1 MDFLSN
7 VFNNFFNNIGQP
19 ILGLCVFVGLT
30 FALSRDR
37 QKVLPKRIILG
48 IAAQFIIAFLLL
60 RVSFVSNGLMALN
73 SIVSALQSATDRAAQ
88 YMFGYV
94 AGGPAPFDVS
104 NADNSFIIAFQVL
117 PLILVVTVLSA
128 LLFHFGILSFLVELI
143 GKGLKR
149 AFGLSGALGLGAA
162 ATIFFGTIEAPLV
175 IKPYLN
181 RLSRGELL
189 ALVVCSM
196 STIAGSVIILYA
208 SVLEQTLPGALQH
221 LLTASLI
228 SVPAALTLA
237 HIFSPTSDSDLD
249 VSGIPRSDKTW
260 IEALLDA
267 VDDAVKMIIS
277 IVAII
282 VVLFAFIYLIDDLLS
297 LFNPNLSIGVVF
309 GFVLRPV
316 MWLVGFD
323 WDKAGLAGEL
333 MGTKIFLNE
342 FVSYLAL
349 ADVTSFTPKETIVI
363 AYSLCGFANIAS
375 CGIIIAG
382 LVAILPERRKEVVDV
397 TFTALV
403 LGNVATLMTG
413 CVVSLILW

>member
-1 MDFLSN
+1 MSIF
-7 VFNNFFNNIGQP
+7 QP
-19 ILGLCVFVGLT
+19 LLGLCVF
-30 FALSRDR
+30 
-37 QKVLPKRIILG
+37 LG
-48 IAAQFIIAFLLL
+48 ITFLLSKNRGAVSPL
-60 RVSFVSNGLMALN
+60 RVAIGVFSQVAIALLLLKVSIISDALMGLNKA
-73 SIVSALQSATDRAAQ
+73 VSALQSATNQAAQ

-94 AGGPAPFDVS
+94 AGGPTPFDTT
-104 NADNSFIIAFQVL
+104 NPENSFIIAFQVL

-128 LLFHFGILSFLVELI
+128 MLFHFGILSLLVEAI
-143 GKGLKR
+143 GKLLRK

-189 ALVVCSM
+189 ALIVCSM

-208 SVLEQTLPGALQH
+208 SVLEQTLPGSLQH

-237 HIFSPTSDSDLD
+237 HIYLPTTASELD
-249 VSGIPRSDKTW
+249 VSGITRSEKTW
-260 IEALLDA
+260 IEVALDA
-267 VDDAVKMIIS
+267 VDDSVKMIIS
-277 IVAII
+277 IAAII
-282 VVLFAFIYLIDDLLS
+282 IVLFAFIYLLDDFLS
-297 LFNPNLSIGVVF
+297 VLHPDFSLGAIFS
-309 GFVLRPV
+309 FVLRPV

-323 WDKAGLAGEL
+323 WEKAALAGEL
-333 MGTKIFLNE
+333 MGTKIVLNE

-349 ADVTSFTPKETIVI
+349 ADVTSFSPKETIVI
-363 AYSLCGFANIAS
+363 AYALCGFANIAS

-382 LVAILPERRKEVVDV
+382 LVALLPERRKEVVEV
-397 TFTALV
+397 TFTALF

-413 CVVSLILW
+413 CVVSLML

>member
-1 MDFLSN
+1 MDL
-7 VFNNFFNNIGQP
+7 VQP
-19 ILGLCVFVGLT
+19 ILGLCVFLGIT
-30 FALSRDR
+30 FAFSRDHHG
-37 QKVLPKRIILG
+37 VSPKRIAVG
-48 IAAQFIIAFLLL
+48 IAAQFFIAFFLL

-73 SIVSALQSATDRAAQ
+73 SVVSVLQSATDRAAQ

-94 AGGPAPFDVS
+94 AGGPAPFDVA
-104 NADNSFIIAFQVL
+104 NPDNSFIIAFQVL

-181 RLSRGELL
+181 KLSRGELL
-189 ALVVCSM
+189 ALIVCSM

-237 HIFSPTSDSDLD
+237 HVFSPTTGSELD
-249 VSGIPRSDKTW
+249 VSGIAQSGKTW

-282 VVLFAFIYLIDDLLS
+282 VVLFAFIYLIDDLLK
-297 LFNPNLSIGVVF
+297 LFNPNLSIGAIF

-382 LVAILPERRKEVVDV
+382 LVAILPERRREVVDV

-413 CVVSLILW
+413 CVVSLII

>member
-1 MDFLSN
+1 MNLF
-7 VFNNFFNNIGQP
+7 QP
-19 ILGLCVFVGLT
+19 LLGLTVFLGLT
-30 FALSRDR
+30 FLLSRNR
-37 QKVLPKRIILG
+37 QEVSILRIATG
-48 IAAQFIIAFLLL
+48 IGAQLIIAFLLL
-60 RVSFVSNGLMALN
+60 RVSFVSTGLMALN
-73 SIVSALQSATDRAAQ
+73 TGVSALQSATDRAAR

-94 AGGPAPFDVS
+94 AGGPAPFDIV
-104 NADNSFIIAFQVL
+104 NPDNGFIIAFQVL

-128 LLFHFGILSFLVELI
+128 MLFHFGILSFLVELI
-143 GKGLKR
+143 GKALKR

-181 RLSRGELL
+181 KLSRGELL
-189 ALVVCSM
+189 ALIVCSM

-237 HIFSPTSDSDLD
+237 HIYLPSNSELNVGS
-249 VSGIPRSDKTW
+249 IARSNKTW
-260 IEALLDA
+260 IEVLLDA

-282 VVLFAFIYLIDDLLS
+282 VVLFAFIYLADDLLKLIS
-297 LFNPNLSIGVVF
+297 PDLSIGSIF

-342 FVSYLAL
+342 FVSYLSL
-349 ADVTSFTPKETIVI
+349 ADVTSFTEKETIVI

-382 LVAILPERRKEVVDV
+382 LVAILPERRKEVVNT
-397 TFTALV
+397 TFTALA

>member
-1 MDFLSN
+1 MSIF
-7 VFNNFFNNIGQP
+7 QP
-19 ILGLCVFVGLT
+19 LLGLCVF
-30 FALSRDR
+30 
-37 QKVLPKRIILG
+37 LG
-48 IAAQFIIAFLLL
+48 ITFLLSKNRGAVSPL
-60 RVSFVSNGLMALN
+60 RVAIGVFSQVAIALLLLKVSIISDALMGLNKA
-73 SIVSALQSATDRAAQ
+73 VSALQSATNQAAQ

-94 AGGPAPFDVS
+94 AGGPTPFDTTNPE
-104 NADNSFIIAFQVL
+104 NAFIIAFQVL

-128 LLFHFGILSFLVELI
+128 MLFHFGILSLLVEAI
-143 GKGLKR
+143 GKLLRK

-189 ALVVCSM
+189 ALIVCSM

-208 SVLEQTLPGALQH
+208 SVLEQTLPGSLQH

-237 HIFSPTSDSDLD
+237 HIYLPTTASELD
-249 VSGIPRSDKTW
+249 VSGITRSEKNW
-260 IEALLDA
+260 IEVALDA
-267 VDDAVKMIIS
+267 VDDSVKMIIS
-277 IVAII
+277 IAAII
-282 VVLFAFIYLIDDLLS
+282 IVLFAFIYLLDDFLS
-297 LFNPNLSIGVVF
+297 VLHPDFSLGAIFS
-309 GFVLRPV
+309 FVLRPV

-323 WDKAGLAGEL
+323 WEKAALAGEL
-333 MGTKIFLNE
+333 MGTKIVLNE

-349 ADVTSFTPKETIVI
+349 ADVTSFSPKETIVI
-363 AYSLCGFANIAS
+363 AYALCGFANIAS

-382 LVAILPERRKEVVDV
+382 LVALLPERRKEVVEV
-397 TFTALV
+397 TFTALF

-413 CVVSLILW
+413 CVVSLML